1 MFCPRLDHFAR
12 LNHDG
17 TVGKCGHMVNG
28 KGFRSYAELDSSEW
42 LKDIKDSMS
51 KDQWPAECVR
61 CQQSENV
68 TGESIRTNSITRHK
82 MLHPVRKDY
91 LIVGGVLDNICNSA
105 CQSCN
110 ANLSTKIG
118 SLEAKNYPRVDNLEL
133 FRKLPQDRIIELD
146 VNGGEPTASKNY
158 KSVLR
163 SLPDNVKIV
172 RMNTNGSRMISELE
186 DVLKRK
192 IMVIVTMSL
201 DGIGDVHDY
210 TRWPIKWS
218 DYKENLNRYQELQK
232 KYKLLQLDMWTTVSC
247 LNVKTLPDII
257 NFAKN
262 KGVPHD
268 WSFLSQPSVL
278 NVRYTNRFT
287 SRAKHLFPEHVAIDE
302 DNDKLLEEFIRRQ
315 DSLRKIDIKN
325 YFNFLPKRSKNNF
338 AKRS

>member
-1 MFCPRLDHFAR
+1 MFCPRLDHFVR

-28 KGFRSYAELDSSEW
+28 KGFVSYAELDQSKW

-51 KDQWPAECVR
+51 KDHWPAECIR
-61 CQQSENV
+61 CQQSESV

-82 MLHPVRKDY
+82 MLHPIRKDY
-91 LIVGGVLDNICNSA
+91 LIVGGVMDNICNSA

-118 SLEAKNYPRVDNLEL
+118 SLESKNYPRVDNLEL

-218 DYKENLNRYQELQK
+218 DYKETLNRYQELQK
-232 KYKLLQLDMWTTVSC
+232 KHKLLQLDMWTTVSC

-287 SRAKHLFPEHVAIDE
+287 SRAKHLFPDHIAIDE
-302 DNDKLLEEFIRRQ
+302 DNDQLLEEFIRRQ
-315 DSLRKIDIKN
+315 DRLRKIDIKD
-325 YFNFLPKRSKNNF
+325 YLNFLPN
-338 AKRS
+338 